1 MLQLGPDLLHLLV
14 VEDRATYLPT
24 LKKKLSGLKHPHFQV
39 SHVHSYQAALEF
51 LIRHTPDVILVD
63 GRLAGHGAIDTFIN
77 ICHKDAS
84 IPLIVLTDEA
94 DRVRVEQIFSS
105 AAEDFLFE
113 TDLMGAIGDR
123 IQQVIRRHKDVFS
136 VQQSDQR
143 FRDLA
148 NSAPVMIWET
158 NGSGENVFFNKTWLD
173 FRGCEF
179 EAERRTRRQDE
190 IHSDDVERYQ
200 SVTDTAM
207 QTRQPFRVEY
217 RIKCHDQSYRWILDT
232 GSPMYDAQGVFRGFV
247 GSAIDITERR
257 RTEAESEEWR
267 RRYQAAI
274 EASRQLLLDW
284 NPDTQDVKF
293 GGSLEQILGFTAS
306 DFGSQMSKWLDRIH
320 PDDQTS
326 FYQMMRHVRTAE
338 QPVRLEYRMQRRD
351 GEWITVEHEAQ
362 VIYSADG
369 RVSGIV
375 GFVNDISAKKRTLQ
389 ELRARERRY
398 RTLVAN
404 IPGAVYRYQY
414 RQDKGWT
421 VDYMSKQIQKICGYP
436 RSYFMNG
443 DLEAFTRM
451 VLHDDRGVREKA
463 LADATQA
470 REPFFA
476 TYRIRHHD
484 GQLRWIQEQGRVIA
498 DESTGTIWLDGLIF
512 DITDQA
518 KAEERLNFLSHHDLL
533 TGLPNRTLFLDRLG
547 QAVIA
552 ANHERDMLG
561 VFFLDLDH
569 FKRINDTLGHA
580 VGDKLIQ
587 MSAGRLKHI
596 LYETDTVTRLGGDE
610 FAILIPSL
618 TKPGHALKI
627 ADKIFNAFKTPFF
640 IDGHELFVSVSLGIS
655 MYPNDGY
662 DADSLMKNADTAM
675 NRAKEQGRGNYQLYS
690 PQMND
695 KALLR
700 LKLEN
705 RLRRALERDEFRL
718 HYQPQV
724 DFKTGRI
731 TGMEALLRWHHPEFG
746 LVSPAEFVPLAEEA
760 GLIVPIGA
768 WVLETACRQIK
779 DWQNMGFKALRM
791 AVNLSSRQLRR
802 PDLAATISSI
812 IKNIGVDPELVE
824 LELTEGSLMDDIEE
838 TASALSKLRDTG
850 LRIAIDDFGTGYSSL
865 STLRRFPL
873 STLKIDRSF
882 VSDIAKDAES
892 GAIAEAI
899 ISMGHSLNLEVVAE
913 GVENEQQFEFLKT
926 RSCDRMQGFLFS
938 RAIPATAFTEL
949 LQSK

>member
-1 MLQLGPDLLHLLV
+1 MIQLGPDLLHLLV
-14 VEDRATYLPT
+14 IEERSSYLPT
-24 LKKKLSGLKHPHFQV
+24 LKKKLSSLKHPHYQV
-39 SHVHSYQAALEF
+39 SHVHSYEAALEF
-51 LIRHTPDVILVD
+51 LIRHTPDIILAD
-63 GRLAGHGAIDTFIN
+63 SRLSGHGAIETFLN
-77 ICHKDAS
+77 ICQKEAS

-94 DRVRVEQIFSS
+94 DRGRAEQLFKS
-105 AAEDFLFE
+105 AAEDFLME
-113 TDLMGAIGDR
+113 SDLVGPIGDR
-123 IQQVIRRHKDVFS
+123 IQQIIRRHQDVFS
-136 VQQSDQR
+136 VQQSDRR

-148 NSAPVMIWET
+148 DSAPVMIWET
-158 NGSGENVFFNKTWLD
+158 NGFGESVFFNKTWLD
-173 FRGCEF
+173 FRGRDF
-179 EAERRTRRQDE
+179 DAERHIRRCDE
-190 IHSDDVERYQ
+190 IHPDDVERYQ
-200 SVTDTAM
+200 SITDSAM
-207 QTRQPFRVEY
+207 QTRQPFRIEY
-217 RIKCHDQSYRWILDT
+217 RIKCRDGSYRWILDT
-232 GSPMYDAQGVFRGFV
+232 GSPMNDAHAKFQGFV

-257 RTEAESEEWR
+257 KTEAESDEWR
-267 RRYQAAI
+267 RRYQAAV

-284 NPDTQDVKF
+284 NPETQEVKY
-293 GGSLEQILGFTAS
+293 GGNLDQILGFSPA
-306 DFGSQMSKWLDRIH
+306 DLGSQMSRWLDRIH
-320 PDDQTS
+320 AEDQDS
-326 FYQMMRHVRTAE
+326 FYQMMRRVRTTE
-338 QPVRLEYRMQRRD
+338 QPVRMEYRIQRRD

-362 VIYSADG
+362 VIHSPEG

-375 GFVNDISAKKRTLQ
+375 GFVSDISTKKQTMQ

-414 RQDKGWT
+414 RQDQGWT
-421 VDYMSKQIQKICGYP
+421 VDYISKQIHKICGFP
-436 RSYFMNG
+436 RSYFLNG

-463 LADATQA
+463 LADATQS
-470 REPFFA
+470 RGPFFV
-476 TYRIRHHD
+476 TYRIRHND

-498 DESTGTIWLDGLIF
+498 DEATGTLWLDGLIF
-512 DITDQA
+512 DISDQA

-547 QAVIA
+547 QAIIA
-552 ANHERDMLG
+552 ANHDRDMLG

-610 FAILIPSL
+610 FAILVPNLS
-618 TKPGHALKI
+618 KPAQTLKI

-640 IDGHELFVSVSLGIS
+640 IDGHELFMSVSLGIS
-655 MYPNDGY
+655 VYPNDGY

-700 LKLEN
+700 LKLES
-705 RLRRALERDEFRL
+705 RLRRAVERDEFRL
-718 HYQPQV
+718 HYQPQI
-724 DFKTGRI
+724 DFQTGKI

-746 LVSPAEFVPLAEEA
+746 LVSPAEFVPLAEES

-768 WVLETACRQIK
+768 WVLETACKQIK
-779 DWQNMGFKALRM
+779 EWQMMGFTALRM

-812 IKNIGVDPELVE
+812 VRNVGVDPALVE
-824 LELTEGSLMDDIEE
+824 LELTEGTLMDDIEE
-838 TASALSKLRDTG
+838 TTSALAKLRDQG

-865 STLRRFPL
+865 STLKRFPL

-882 VSDIAKDAES
+882 VTEIPRDTENN
-892 GAIAEAI
+892 AIAEAI
-899 ISMGHSLNLEVVAE
+899 ISMGHSLSLEVVAE
-913 GVENEQQFEFLKT
+913 GVENEQQFEFLKNHA
-926 RSCDRMQGFLFS
+926 CDRMQGFLFS

-949 LQSK
+949 LKAK

>member
-1 MLQLGPDLLHLLV
+1 MIQMGSDLLHLLV
-14 VEDRATYLPT
+14 IEDRSTYLPT
-24 LKKKLSGLKHPHFQV
+24 IKKRLSSLKNPRFQV
-39 SHVHSYQAALEF
+39 SHVHSYEAALEF
-51 LIRHTPDVILVD
+51 MIHHIPDVILAD
-63 GRLAGHGAIDTFIN
+63 GRLGQSGTVQTFLN
-77 ICHKDAS
+77 ICLKDPS
-84 IPLIVLTDEA
+84 LPLIILTDEA
-94 DRVRVEQIFSS
+94 DRSRVETIFQSV
-105 AAEDFLFE
+105 AEDYLLE
-113 TDLMGAIGDR
+113 SDLIGPVGDR

-136 VQQSDQR
+136 TQQSDQR

-148 NSAPVMIWET
+148 DSAPVMIWET
-158 NGSGENVFFNKTWLD
+158 NGEGQNVFFNKTWLD
-173 FRGCEF
+173 FRGNDIET
-179 EAERRTRRQDE
+179 ERRARRKDE
-190 IHSDDVERYQ
+190 IHADDVEMYQ
-200 SVTDTAM
+200 SITESSM
-207 QTRQPFRVEY
+207 QKRQCFRLEY
-217 RIKCHDQSYRWILDT
+217 RIKARDRSYRWILDT
-232 GSPMYDAQGVFRGFV
+232 GSPMYDATGMFRGFV

-257 RTEAESEEWR
+257 NAEADKEAWQL
-267 RRYQAAI
+267 RYQAAV

-284 NPDTQDVKF
+284 NPNTQEVTF
-293 GGSLEQILGFTAS
+293 GGNLEQILGYTAADLGMQLS
-306 DFGSQMSKWLDRIH
+306 RWLDRIH
-320 PDDQTS
+320 EDDRES
-326 FYQMMRHVRTAE
+326 FYHMMRSIRETE
-338 QPVRLEYRMQRRD
+338 QAARMEYRIQHKD
-351 GEWITVEHEAQ
+351 GQWITVEHEAQ
-362 VIYSADG
+362 VILSPGGGIA
-369 RVSGIV
+369 GIV
-375 GFVNDISAKKRTLQ
+375 GFVNDISIKKRTML

-414 RQDKGWT
+414 QQGPGWK
-421 VDYMSKQIQKICGYP
+421 VDFMSKQIQKICGYP
-436 RSYFMNG
+436 RSYFING

-451 VLHDDRGVREKA
+451 LLHDDRGVREKA
-463 LADATQA
+463 LADATQS
-470 REPFFA
+470 RGPFFV

-484 GQLRWIQEQGRVIA
+484 GQIRWIQEQGRVVEDRA
-498 DESTGTIWLDGLIF
+498 TGTIWLDGLIF
-512 DITDQA
+512 DISDQA
-518 KAEERLNFLSHHDLL
+518 KAEERLNFISHHDLL

-547 QAVIA
+547 QALIA
-552 ANHERDMLG
+552 ANHERDVLG

-569 FKRINDTLGHA
+569 FKRINDTLGHT

-618 TKPGHALKI
+618 QKPAHALKI
-627 ADKIFNAFKTPFF
+627 ADKISNAFKTPFF
-640 IDGHELFVSVSLGIS
+640 IDGHELFMSISTGIS
-655 MYPNDGY
+655 LYPNDGF
-662 DADSLMKNADTAM
+662 DADALMKNADTAM

-718 HYQPQV
+718 HYQPQI
-724 DFKTGRI
+724 DFVTGRI

-768 WVLETACRQIK
+768 WVLETACNQIK
-779 DWQNMGFKALRM
+779 EWQLMGYTALRM

-812 IKNIGVDPELVE
+812 VRNVGVDPSLVE
-824 LELTEGSLMDDIEE
+824 LELTEGTLMDDIEQ
-838 TASALSKLRDTG
+838 TASALVKLRDQG

-865 STLRRFPL
+865 STLKRFPL

-882 VSDIAKDAES
+882 VCDIPGDIES

-899 ISMGHSLNLEVVAE
+899 ISMGHSMKLEVVAE
-913 GVENEQQFEFLKT
+913 GVEQQQQFDFLKA

-949 LQSK
+949 LKVK

>member
-1 MLQLGPDLLHLLV
+1 MIQLGPDLLHLLV
-14 VEDRATYLPT
+14 VEERSTYLPT
-24 LKKKLSGLKHPHFQV
+24 LKKRLSGLKHPHFQV
-39 SHVHSYQAALEF
+39 SHVHSYEAALEF

-63 GRLAGHGAIDTFIN
+63 GRLAQNGSIETFLN

-94 DRVRVEQIFSS
+94 DRVRAESLFHST
-105 AAEDFLFE
+105 AEDFLIE
-113 TDLMGAIGDR
+113 SDLIGAIGDR
-123 IQQVIRRHKDVFS
+123 IQQIIRRHKDVFS
-136 VQQSDQR
+136 AQQSDRR

-148 NSAPVMIWET
+148 DSAPVMIWET
-158 NGSGENVFFNKTWLD
+158 NGAGESIFFNKTWLD
-173 FRGCEF
+173 FRGHDF
-179 EAERRTRRQDE
+179 ETERRAKRRDE
-190 IHSDDVERYQ
+190 IHPDDVERYQ
-200 SVTDTAM
+200 SVTDSAM
-207 QTRQPFRVEY
+207 QTRQCFRLEY
-217 RIKCHDQSYRWILDT
+217 RIRCRDASYRWILDT
-232 GSPMYDAQGVFRGFV
+232 GSPMYDSHGLFRGFV

-257 RTEAESEEWR
+257 RAEAESEAWR
-267 RRYQAAI
+267 RRYQAAV

-284 NPDTQDVKF
+284 NPDTQEVTF
-293 GGSLEQILGFTAS
+293 GGNLEQILGYTAS
-306 DFGSQMSKWLDRIH
+306 DLGSQMSKWLERVH
-320 PDDQTS
+320 ADDQHS
-326 FYQMMRHVRTAE
+326 FYQMMRQIRSTE
-338 QPVRLEYRMQRRD
+338 QPARMEYRIQRRD
-351 GEWITVEHEAQ
+351 GQWITVEHEAQ
-362 VIYSADG
+362 IIHAPDG
-369 RVSGIV
+369 RVVGIV
-375 GFVNDISAKKRTLQ
+375 GFVNDISAKKQTML
-389 ELRARERRY
+389 ELKARERRY

-421 VDYMSKQIQKICGYP
+421 VDFMSKQIQKICGFP

-451 VLHDDRGVREKA
+451 LLHDDRGVREKA
-463 LADATQA
+463 LADATQS
-470 REPFFA
+470 RGPFFV
-476 TYRIRHHD
+476 TYRIRHHG
-484 GQLRWIQEQGRVIA
+484 GQLRWIQEQGRVVR
-498 DESTGTIWLDGLIF
+498 DEATGTIWMDGLIF
-512 DITDQA
+512 DISDQA

-547 QAVIA
+547 QALIS
-552 ANHERDMLG
+552 ANRDRDLLG

-580 VGDKLIQ
+580 IGDKLIQ

-618 TKPGHALKI
+618 KKPAHALKI
-627 ADKIFNAFKTPFF
+627 ADKISNAFKTPFF
-640 IDGHELFVSVSLGIS
+640 IDGHELFMSVSCGIS

-705 RLRRALERDEFRL
+705 RLRRAVERDEFRL

-724 DFKTGRI
+724 DFQTGRI

-768 WVLETACRQIK
+768 WVLETACKQIK
-779 DWQNMGFKALRM
+779 EWQLMGFTALRM

-812 IKNIGVDPELVE
+812 IRNVGVDPSLVE
-824 LELTEGSLMDDIEE
+824 LEMTEGTLMDDIEQT
-838 TASALSKLRDTG
+838 TAALIKLKSEG

-865 STLRRFPL
+865 STLKRFPL

-882 VSDIAKDAES
+882 VSDIPGDTENA
-892 GAIAEAI
+892 AIAEAI

-913 GVENEQQFEFLKT
+913 GVENEHQFEFLKKH
-926 RSCDRMQGFLFS
+926 SCDRMQGFLFS

-949 LQSK
+949 LKAK